1 MPYPPGSRGRPMSGK
16 EFRDNLKYM
25 WDLQKKTMHINQ
37 IANFKYTSE
46 KNIIAGT
53 GKISLFF

>member
-1 MPYPPGSRGRPMSGK
+1 MGPA
-16 EFRDNLKYM
+16 
-25 WDLQKKTMHINQ
+25 KKTMHINQ

-53 GKISLFF
+53 GKISLFFWDTDTTAYNLSILLLNIKYF